1 VVVVEV
7 VVVGVAFVVTDTLV
21 LAEESRYVV
30 PLPIAVTATL
40 YCVASAIDEY
50 VDVVNVVEVPD
61 ETDLVPNNVAP
72 AES

>member
-1 VVVVEV
+1 MEV
-7 VVVGVAFVVTDTLV
+7 VVVGVAFVVTDTLE

-50 VDVVNVVEVPD
+50 VDVVRVVELPVIPV
-61 ETDLVPNNVAP
+61 LVPNRFVP
-72 AES
+72 LES